1 VQAGNVHLPPKA
13 RLTSPATPLRITQA
27 QSRKRLGFLF
37 LGDAMTR
44 RSEIQLV
51 SPVAEVKPA
60 QMTDA
65 VLAAFVADGAAKVA
79 VFCEKLKPYYLDLRS
94 RFAKKPRVAKIHGCR
109 TWNEYCE
116 TVLDRTKRAVNYF
129 LAGGNPNRSGSRE
142 TVSRPSPTFPVTV
155 EIRTTRHSYSSIG
168 YVKKPDATPK
178 VLSVSSLSAPAPQE
192 TYTQIQEAVDEI
204 IKELRCGIGAANI
217 DPSERE
223 TFRELLAKHL
233 DAFAAELRTK

>member
-1 VQAGNVHLPPKA
+1 MSIAKPFWTALSA
-13 RLTSPATPLRITQA
+13 RSTT
-27 QSRKRLGFLF
+27 FL
-37 LGDAMTR
+37 
-44 RSEIQLV
+44 
-51 SPVAEVKPA
+51 PVATRIDPAAGKPFPGQA
-60 QMTDA
+60 
-65 VLAAFVADGAAKVA
+65 
-79 VFCEKLKPYYLDLRS
+79 
-94 RFAKKPRVAKIHGCR
+94 
-109 TWNEYCE
+109 
-116 TVLDRTKRAVNYF
+116 
-129 LAGGNPNRSGSRE
+129 
-142 TVSRPSPTFPVTV
+142 PTFPVTV